1 MNCEE
6 KIDVALRLEK
16 LGIDIIEAGFPASSL
31 RESES
36 VQSIA
41 REVKDSVVAGLC
53 RCREEDIDT
62 CWLALQCAAEPRI
75 HVFLATSPIHM
86 QYKLKMTP
94 DQILENAVASVKYAK
109 KYCADVEFSAEDAS
123 RSDPDFVCKVF
134 GAVIDAGATTV
145 NVPDTVGYAMPD
157 EFGRLIAYIKAH
169 TPSMEKAVLS
179 THVHND
185 LGLAVANSLS
195 AIQAGADQVECTI
208 NGIGE
213 RAGNAALEEIVMA
226 LRVRKDYWDVDTGI
240 DASQLYSVSNFVA
253 QATGV
258 KVQPHKAIVGRN
270 AFAHEAGIHQHAV
283 LENPAT
289 YEIMTPKSVGL
300 TQNQI
305 PLGRHSGKH
314 AVEDRL
320 RRLGIRVDAGTLN
333 QIFKKFKMTDKTIN
347 DSELYALA
355 SDVLPSTDPIWTLR
369 HWNVSAV
376 PSFGATCTIY
386 LQHKDGK
393 LSKMAE
399 MGNGPVNAA
408 FNAIKR
414 IINRKILLEA
424 FEIGATASGDD
435 ALGETYVRITLD
447 GSSRWNGHG
456 TSTDIVESA
465 IRAYLD
471 AINSMELELSR

>member
-1 MNCEE
+1 MNCEQ
-6 KIDVALRLEK
+6 KISVALRLEK
-16 LGIDIIEAGFPASSL
+16 LGVDVIEAGFPASSS
-31 RESES
+31 REAKS
-36 VQSIA
+36 VKNIA
-41 REVKDSVVAGLC
+41 AIVKDSVVAGLC

-62 CWLALQCAAEPRI
+62 CWLALQLAAEPRI
-75 HVFLATSPIHM
+75 HVFLATSPIHIR
-86 QYKLKMTP
+86 YKLKMTP
-94 DQILENAVASVKYAK
+94 DQILENAVAAVKYAK

-157 EFGRLIAYIKAH
+157 EFGRLIAYIKEH
-169 TPSMEKAVLS
+169 TPCMEKAVLS

-226 LRVRKDYWDVDTGI
+226 LYVRKDYWDVDTGI

-258 KVQPHKAIVGRN
+258 KVQPHKAIVGKN

-289 YEIMTPKSVGL
+289 YEIMTPESIGFP
-300 TQNQI
+300 QSQI
-305 PLGRHSGKH
+305 PLGKHSGKH
-314 AVEDRL
+314 AVENRL
-320 RRLGIRVDAGTLN
+320 RRLGIRADAETLKW
-333 QIFKKFKMTDKTIN
+333 IFKKFKMTDKVID

-355 SDVLPSTDPIWTLR
+355 SSASFKTQPTWTLY
-369 HWNVSAV
+369 HWSVSSGL
-376 PSFGATCTIY
+376 SFGATCTIH
-386 LQHKDGK
+386 LQNKDGT
-393 LSKMAE
+393 LYKMADL
-399 MGNGPVNAA
+399 GNGPVNAA
-408 FNAIKR
+408 FNVIER
-414 IINRKILLEA
+414 IINRKIRLEA
-424 FEIGATASGDD
+424 FEIGAITSGDD

-447 GSSRWNGHG
+447 GSSQWNGHG
-456 TSTDIVESA
+456 VSTDIVESA